1 METFRRSPLKP
12 WKKGPIRGKGGPL
25 NASCQYRGVR
35 QRTWEKWV
43 AEIREPEKR
52 TRLWFGSFATAE
64 EAAMAY
70 DEAARRLY
78 GPDAYLNLPHLQHNS
93 NSHPPNRLKWI
104 PSKNFISIS
113 SSCESETDTEIISK
127 KSQSQSQSQS
137 QIENLTTKEKDVD
150 ISSTEEM
157 LQTEEPQIDLNE
169 FLQQL
174 GIVREE
180 KLSQAEGIGE
190 IPTEN
195 LPESVM
201 DSNLRDF
208 EEIAAFAEKSFNWDA
223 VIELNGIGA
232 DQQGANPSFHVHDIQ
247 EELTWPTFIWN
258 F

>member
-1 METFRRSPLKP
+1 
-12 WKKGPIRGKGGPL
+12 
-25 NASCQYRGVR
+25 
-35 QRTWEKWV
+35 
-43 AEIREPEKR
+43 
-52 TRLWFGSFATAE
+52 RLWLGSFATAE

-78 GPDAYLNLPHLQHNS
+78 GPDAYLNLPHLQPNS
-93 NSHPPNRLKWI
+93 NSRPPNRFKWI
-104 PSKNFISIS
+104 PSKNFISMFPSCGLLNINAQPSVHVIHQRLEELKKNNGAPNKSSSSSSS

-127 KSQSQSQSQS
+127 KSQSQIQKE
-137 QIENLTTKEKDVD
+137 ILTTKEKDVD

-157 LQTEEPQIDLNE
+157 LQPEEPQIDLNE

-180 KLSQAEGIGE
+180 KQPQTEGIGE

-201 DSNLRDF
+201 DSNIRDF

-247 EELTWPTFIWN
+247 EELTWPISIWN